1 MNKHCDLC
9 KNKHTLNCPHHSDCY
24 DNAER
29 PFFKDKYL
37 YTGITL
43 KDKIKL
49 LFKKKYCSIDTT
61 KYFTSKLY
69 YKILN
74 NKIYVI
80 KEVLEKR

>member
-1 MNKHCDLC
+1 MNKHCD
-9 KNKHTLNCPHHSDCY
+9 Y
-24 DNAER
+24 NANR
-29 PFFKDKYL
+29 PYFQDKYL
-37 YTGITL
+37 YTDITL

-49 LFKKKYCSIDTT
+49 LFKKKYCIIDST